1 MLGAT
6 RMPALGLAA
15 VMACGFD
22 PSAGSGSTGGAGAP
36 DAAGDSVGE
45 RDAAS
50 GADGAMPLAQVV
62 RPYGPATTIGDLGGD
77 GGSAFTAECADG
89 HLVTGLD
96 AEDNDFGLCRLR
108 AVCSRVVLR
117 DGEVE
122 VLDPAATESFG
133 NESSYYDIEPV
144 DCPVG
149 SVLVSFEG
157 SVSDDDLVHH
167 LRLSCAPIQWDG
179 RQVSLGAALEV
190 AANLGSPSSDGSGE
204 GACPVGQLA
213 AGIAGRAGSIV
224 DRFQLRCYQVTAA
237 PE

>member
-1 MLGAT
+1 MRGAT
-6 RMPALGLAA
+6 GMPALGLAA

-22 PSAGSGSTGGAGAP
+22 PSAGSGSTGAGAP
-36 DAAGDSVGE
+36 DAAGVSGGE
-45 RDAAS
+45 PDAAI

-62 RPYGPATTIGDLGGD
+62 RPYGPATTIGDLGGE
-77 GGSAFTAECADG
+77 GGSAFSAECADG
-89 HLVTGLD
+89 HVVTGLD

-122 VLDPAATESFG
+122 VLDPTATQSFG
-133 NESSYYDIEPV
+133 DESSYYDIEPV

-157 SVSDDDLVHH
+157 SVSDDGLVHH
-167 LRLSCAPIQWDG
+167 LRLSCAPIRWDG
-179 RQVSLGAALEV
+179 SELSLGAAQEV
-190 AANLGSPSSDGSGE
+190 AANLGSPSSDGSGQ

-213 AGIAGRAGSIV
+213 AGIAGRAGSIL